1 MMQTKNKEGKKT
13 KAKGFW
19 EWVQWYSNWCRGC
32 KRGCLY
38 CYQMLNEVCRYH
50 RIASAKDW
58 TDFRL
63 KKEVLNGKIEL
74 KEGIGMLP
82 TTHDIFPEILDESI
96 EYLLKHLQ
104 VGNKLLIVSKP
115 EFQVIKAICND
126 LAEYKE
132 QIQLRFTITTT
143 SEDLINF
150 WEPNAPSFT
159 ERLKSLKY
167 AFYKDFNTSVSIEPF
182 LDRTPLPLIEKIN
195 GFASIIWVGPM
206 NHLKHVQKIVPPNTP
221 EFKNI
226 EHIASIHNLI
236 KIIRTINSEL
246 TPELKKKI
254 LYKETFDKARAL
266 TQNQS
271 LDKWRVKN

>member
-1 MMQTKNKEGKKT
+1 
-13 KAKGFW
+13 
-19 EWVQWYSNWCRGC
+19 
-32 KRGCLY
+32 
-38 CYQMLNEVCRYH
+38 MLNEVCRYH

-58 TDFRL
+58 TNFRL
-63 KKEVLNGKIEL
+63 KKEVLDGKIEL

-115 EFQVIKAICND
+115 ELQVIKAICND

-150 WEPNAPSFT
+150 WEPNAPSFN

-195 GFASIIWVGPM
+195 GFANIIWVGPM
-206 NHLKHVQKIVPPNTP
+206 NHLKHVAKIVPPNTP

-226 EHIASIHNLI
+226 KHIASIHNLI
-236 KIIRTINSEL
+236 KIIRTINSDL
-246 TPELKKKI
+246 NPKLKNKI
-254 LYKETFDKARAL
+254 LYKETFDKAL
-266 TQNQS
+266 TLCQNQN
-271 LDKWRVKN
+271 LDKWRNAEN